1 MKLVDIKILKED
13 TVYKKILEQLK
24 LKGLDKIYV
33 RRTETVDYLDIIL
46 IIIEFLENN
55 KDIFSKLKKKD
66 YEKLLVLILVEVLEN
81 INIEIEEE
89 QLEKIIALLKSSL
102 LVQNAN
108 NFLKNIFK
116 KFCFLCGN
124 SNEVI
129 EPKTI
134 EMEAFPNYLQK
145 SHHSLGE

>member
-1 MKLVDIKILKED
+1 MKLIDIKILRED

-24 LKGLDKIYV
+24 LKGLNKIYV

-55 KDIFSKLKKKD
+55 KNLFNRLKKKD
-66 YEKLLVLILVEVLEN
+66 YEKLLVLILVEILEN
-81 INIEIEEE
+81 INVEIDEE

-102 LVQNAN
+102 LVLKSN

-116 KFCFLCGN
+116 KFCFLCGNLCRN

-134 EMEAFPNYLQK
+134 EMEAFPN
-145 SHHSLGE
+145 H